1 MWSLQVQ
8 MSAEFFMWLLDV
20 CLFSTLLFLR
30 LNVMACGCLNP
41 HNGSCSSILPL
52 SFFLSTQIIN
62 YLTLLSFHMYGQL
75 PHHGKKFWT
84 TKDDKSLWLYS
95 ILLLLYVDFSILQRF
110 TSSLVTLSLGN
121 FTYIASVKPCSLF
134 YSTVRST
141 YRWLFLLAEHCL
153 PAHMG
158 SQFTCSSTKREL
170 TQCTVCTSQNFK
182 NRMSPPCKTSLTTKC
197 H

>member
-1 MWSLQVQ
+1 MGLVPL
-8 MSAEFFMWLLDV
+8 FYL
-20 CLFSTLLFLR
+20 CLFFCQHKL
-30 LNVMACGCLNP
+30 
-41 HNGSCSSILPL
+41 I
-52 SFFLSTQIIN
+52 
-62 YLTLLSFHMYGQL
+62 GQL
-75 PHHGKKFWT
+75 PHHGKKFCT
-84 TKDDKSLWLYS
+84 TKDDRSLWLSS

-153 PAHMG
+153 PPHMG

-170 TQCTVCTSQNFK
+170 TKCTVPHKTLKTECPPLAKPPSPQNVTRRLLSQNVPIK
-182 NRMSPPCKTSLTTKC
+182 KCPDTKSP
-197 H
+197 